1 MESIIE
7 QNKDNYYLALRKAQ
21 STLDK
26 DDSQLEAWLLFFL
39 GCLKIQKD
47 NLAQKIEREHLMQ
60 QLPDLSSLILEVVKE
75 HGRATI
81 SDIQSITKTNRN
93 TIKVRLRELVIDGY
107 LIKQGRGKGTWYTL
121 GSWLP

>member
-1 MESIIE
+1 
-7 QNKDNYYLALRKAQ
+7 L
-21 STLDK
+21 T
-26 DDSQLEAWLLFFL
+26 
-39 GCLKIQKD
+39 
-47 NLAQKIEREHLMQ
+47 QKIEREHLMQ

-81 SDIQSITKTNRN
+81 SDIQSITKANRN

-121 GSWLP
+121 GRRLPGLVNSSRLAMQNDVKKPRS